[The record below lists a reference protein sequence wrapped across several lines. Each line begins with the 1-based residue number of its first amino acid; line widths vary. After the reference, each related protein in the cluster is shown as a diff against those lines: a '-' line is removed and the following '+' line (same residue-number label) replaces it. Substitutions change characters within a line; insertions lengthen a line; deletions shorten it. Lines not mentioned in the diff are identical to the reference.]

1 VLVGEVL
8 GREVLVGEVLAEVEE
23 EIERGRRR
31 CGNGLAH

>member
-8 GREVLVGEVLAEVEE
+8 GREVLVGEVLVEVEE
-23 EIERGRRR
+23 EIGRGGRR